1 MHLGF
6 RVSVGWI
13 GLQLMLGVAACTG
26 GISDNM
32 GRPSGSTTGGSPTGA
47 TTSTGSG
54 GTTTGGTGGG
64 SGQCRQDASLAP
76 ARVWRIT
83 DEQYVNAVRQVFGVT
98 MPSEITQ
105 ASVDSADFTNFSEL
119 TIANAN
125 TVAAYE
131 TAARLAAQ
139 QAVTSHLGTFLPCG
153 SAPTDACVNTFIR
166 NRIARAFARPL
177 TDAEAQTLMGVY
189 KAGAVDSPAVG
200 ARLVI
205 EAALQAPSFIYRTEL
220 GPPRAGGPVGKVPL
234 TPHEI
239 SSALSFAL
247 LDSVPDDSL
256 WQHAEDGSIAT
267 ANGLAAEVDRLL
279 SLPDV
284 QANLSAKA
292 GYWLG
297 VEKLRRTEKDL
308 SVFPEFTTDLKNS
321 LYLSAQ
327 MFVQDIMAHGKVTD
341 LLSSKR
347 VYANAA
353 MAKVYG
359 IQGVTGNQLVPVDL
373 QATERS
379 SGILSQPAVLAAFTR
394 PTRGDP
400 VHRGLFIY
408 YAMVCGGDIPPP
420 PPGALDKAAT
430 FPKDSTE
437 RQLAGYRA
445 ADSVCKSCHGR
456 FDPLGL
462 STERYDPLGRYAE
475 TNAMGPVDSSSTIA
489 GLGADLDG
497 PIGGL
502 PDLVGRLQTG
512 RRVSD
517 CASTNL
523 AVFVLGRDVKT
534 DDSCALQDVKDQFAK
549 TGAFADF
556 FRALMTSPAFI
567 TRD

>member
-6 RVSVGWI
+6 RVSI
-13 GLQLMLGVAACTG
+13 GLTALQMLLGVAGCTG
-26 GISDNM
+26 AISDKM
-32 GRPSGSTTGGSPTGA
+32 GPNPSPSTTATGGPTA
-47 TTSTGSG
+47 TGTG
-54 GTTTGGTGGG
+54 GTTTGAGTGGG
-64 SGQCRQDASLAP
+64 ACRPEASLAP

-83 DEQYVNAVRQVFGVT
+83 DEQYVNVVRQVFGVV
-98 MPSEITQ
+98 MPPEITQ

-125 TVAAYE
+125 TVSAYE
-131 TAARLAAQ
+131 TAARLAAK
-139 QAVTSHLGTFLPCG
+139 QAVISQLGTFLPCG
-153 SAPTDACVNTFIR
+153 ATPPDACVDTFIR
-166 NRIARAFARPL
+166 RRVARAFGRPL
-177 TDAEAQTLMGVY
+177 TDTEAQGLMGVY

-205 EAALQAPSFIYRTEL
+205 EAALQSPSFIYRTEL
-220 GPPRAGGPVGKVPL
+220 GAPRAGGPVGKVPL
-234 TPHEI
+234 TPHEVA
-239 SSALSFAL
+239 SALSFAL

-256 WQHAEDGSIAT
+256 WQRAEDGSIAT
-267 ANGLAAEVDRLL
+267 PSGLASEVDRLL
-279 SLPDV
+279 SLPEV

-327 MFVQDIMAHGKVTD
+327 LFVQDIMAHGKVSD

-347 VYANAA
+347 VYVNSA
-353 MAKVYG
+353 MASVYG
-359 IQGVTGNQLVPVDL
+359 IQGVTGNQLVPVDV
-373 QATERS
+373 QAAERS

-420 PPGALDKAAT
+420 PPGALAKAAT

-437 RQLAGYRA
+437 RQLAGFRA
-445 ADSVCKSCHGR
+445 ADSVCRTCHSR

-475 TNAMGPVDSSSTIA
+475 SNAMGPIDSTSTIA

-497 PIGGL
+497 PVSGL

-523 AVFVLGRDVKT
+523 AVFLLGRDVKT
-534 DDSCALQDVKDQFAK
+534 DDSCALQDVKDKFAK